1 MKQIKKINTLITY
14 LTAKHILSYIHR
26 HAGSHS
32 TKKSCLREYQC
43 YTNKTSFNIK
53 YTEFIPQY
61 LGVSRV
67 DNWGELANR
76 FLLIVC
82 KYSTLTNE
90 H

>member
-14 LTAKHILSYIHR
+14 LTVKHIVSYIYS
-26 HAGSHS
+26 HAGSHL
-32 TKKSCLREYQC
+32 TKQSCLQS
-43 YTNKTSFNIK
+43 YTHKTSFNIK

-61 LGVSRV
+61 LGLGKV